1 MYFISVYQCFL
12 VYQCLT
18 ENLRFIKSRLKAD
31 RKSVTQKWKCNEN
44 PKLKMFKTKMSKHLR
59 VDSNICIFQKESE
72 KDTVSLSKFVKF
84 IKAESFKRQYA
95 TGHTSCA

>member
-1 MYFISVYQCFL
+1 
-12 VYQCLT
+12 
-18 ENLRFIKSRLKAD
+18 
-31 RKSVTQKWKCNEN
+31 
-44 PKLKMFKTKMSKHLR
+44 MFKTKMSKHLR

-72 KDTVSLSKFVKF
+72 KDTVSSSKFVKF